1 MNFNLSFS
9 IFTLTA
15 MDASSIDTVDT
26 LETLKRTSTEFISE
40 ISAPTVSTSFDFHL
54 FDFLVKGRQMCIVC
68 VCALLS
74 RSLVTPRH
82 RCVMMHEIQ

>member
-1 MNFNLSFS
+1 M
-9 IFTLTA
+9 
-15 MDASSIDTVDT
+15 
-26 LETLKRTSTEFISE
+26 RTSTEFISD

-54 FDFLVKGRQMCIVC
+54 FDVLVKRRQMCMSIVRVC

-82 RCVMMHEIQ
+82 RCVMMHEVAYKDRF